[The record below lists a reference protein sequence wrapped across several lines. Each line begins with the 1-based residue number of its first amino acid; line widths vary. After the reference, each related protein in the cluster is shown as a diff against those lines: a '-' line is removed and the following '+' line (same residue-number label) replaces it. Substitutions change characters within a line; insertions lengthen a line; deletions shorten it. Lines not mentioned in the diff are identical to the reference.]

1 MPQILEVRFGSNPAL
16 TGTNASY
23 LRYVLRWAEPAKPA
37 VHLERPS
44 ASIPA
49 AFGISAQIRP
59 LLASNSATRHG
70 NRPAPFMAKLD
81 RFYPRLG
88 KQHSC
93 RWTIKAS
100 ERRMTGK
107 DCDEAAN

>member
-59 LLASNSATRHG
+59 LLASNSATRHWKPASTLHG
-70 NRPAPFMAKLD
+70 QARPILSAPRKATQLSLD
-81 RFYPRLG
+81 YQGERTEDDG
-88 KQHSC
+88 K
-93 RWTIKAS
+93 
-100 ERRMTGK
+100 GL
-107 DCDEAAN
+107 